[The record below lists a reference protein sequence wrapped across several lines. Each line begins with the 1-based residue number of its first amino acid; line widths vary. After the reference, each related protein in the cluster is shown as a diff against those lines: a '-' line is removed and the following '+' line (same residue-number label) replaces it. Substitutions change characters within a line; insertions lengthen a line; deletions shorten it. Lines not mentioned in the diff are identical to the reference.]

1 MNLLTYLLSIYIGQ
15 DTFLD
20 TRVTEIKKLMELI
33 FGGPDVSV
41 NNSYEE
47 CENMSK
53 NKTAAYCN
61 ELKYIILSSYLQTI
75 LVVLGHK

>member
-1 MNLLTYLLSIYIGQ
+1 
-15 DTFLD
+15 
-20 TRVTEIKKLMELI
+20 MELI
-33 FGGPDVSV
+33 FGGPDVIV

-61 ELKYIILSSYLQTI
+61 ELKYINLSPYLQTI